1 MLATLVVA
9 LLVLREPSRKEIIAC
24 ANYDS
29 QVWAQSVYDSDPTRY
44 AALDP
49 DSNGLACED
58 LPLGVAPAGWTNEVP
73 RGAALASLISDS
85 DGDTIRVDVGG
96 QVETLRPILIDTPE
110 THGPNNPP
118 ECYGAEATAFLE
130 RLLPRGS
137 ALYLETDVSERDRF
151 GRLLRYVWLDRDD
164 EVYLVNE
171 AMVRAGY
178 AAQSTFPPDVKYEE
192 RIQAAA
198 RFAREHGYG
207 LWSDCETN
215 AKGDTNE
222 LGGSETESTPGEQP
236 PLTPA
241 PEQKQVF
248 DPDGASLAVTLP
260 IPTSASHHRRQTSTA
275 ATSMTRASGTS
286 RSYRPIR
293 ITWTATV
300 MGWPVRVASWAYVC
314 WRMDVR
320 PHPPRVH
327 GYEGEGVILRFTA
340 DNVE

>member
-1 MLATLVVA
+1 MPA
-9 LLVLREPSRKEIIAC
+9 LITTVRSG
-24 ANYDS
+24 
-29 QVWAQSVYDSDPTRY
+29 AQSVYDSDPTRY

-73 RGAALASLISDS
+73 RGAEQAALISLS

-96 QVETLRPILIDTPE
+96 REETLRLIDTPE
-110 THGPNNPP
+110 TRDPNNPP
-118 ECYGAEATAFLE
+118 ECYG
-130 RLLPRGS
+130 
-137 ALYLETDVSERDRF
+137 
-151 GRLLRYVWLDRDD
+151 
-164 EVYLVNE
+164 
-171 AMVRAGY
+171 
-178 AAQSTFPPDVKYEE
+178 
-192 RIQAAA
+192 
-198 RFAREHGYG
+198 
-207 LWSDCETN
+207 LWSECETN